1 MIQARLFS
9 RQQGATLLVS
19 LILLVVISLV
29 VLTSMVLSNTNQKAV
44 GNVQQR
50 TEAASAVNDAI
61 EAVISSNEKFEN
73 PAETVIPT
81 DPRGISVTVKI
92 PDCTKSIAQAN
103 EGSLDGNAGQVQV
116 QGTTIVPFVAASVYT
131 TYWDVRGIGENPS
144 TGARVEVHQ
153 GVKVMMSNPCPA

>member
-50 TEAASAVNDAI
+50 TVNDAI